1 MKKKANEKELW
12 TNLLVFKQREDIGV
26 KADYVF
32 F

>member
-1 MKKKANEKELW
+1 MKKKEKELS